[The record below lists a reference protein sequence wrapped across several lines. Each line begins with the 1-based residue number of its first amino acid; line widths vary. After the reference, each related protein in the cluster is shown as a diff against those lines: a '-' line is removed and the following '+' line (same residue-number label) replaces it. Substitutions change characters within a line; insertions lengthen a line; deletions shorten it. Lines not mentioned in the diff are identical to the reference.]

1 MVLAYLRR
9 LLRPWDV
16 PGRYASLYQRDG
28 KIFVAP
34 QYRTRKGLLYDA
46 RPVSVVDAGDLR
58 AVAGAIETALALSQ
72 VNVPNLTPRTRATNG
87 NPVREAAGGMDWP
100 DFVQGT
106 GHIAISDEGRLK
118 LLPFENR
125 GASHGFVASMKSA
138 IIVED
143 ENDLGSA
150 LREALGRALPG

>member
-1 MVLAYLRR
+1 MVLSYLRR

-34 QYRTRKGLLYDA
+34 QYRTQKGQLYDV
-46 RPVSVVDAGDLR
+46 RPVSVVDAGDLG
-58 AVAGAIETALALSQ
+58 AVAGAIETALGLSQ
-72 VNVPNLTPRTRATNG
+72 LNVPNLTARTRAANG

-106 GHIAISDEGRLK
+106 RHIAISDEGRLK
-118 LLPFENR
+118 LLPFENK
-125 GASHGFVASMKSA
+125 GPSHGFVASTKTA
-138 IIVED
+138 ITVPTEA
-143 ENDLGSA
+143 DLETA
-150 LREALGRALPG
+150 LRAALDRALPG